1 MGSIETGNDRTHEL
15 LDVLANRVDRIAE
28 YVRRLDRSAPSA
40 VSPNLPIDPNNYR
53 NHVLEDNQAI
63 VKRLLP
69 MESDEIILEFDKC
82 LEDSATEANDKGT
95 PDRVCFYPF
104 S

>member
-40 VSPNLPIDPNNYR
+40 VSPNLPIDPNYR

-69 MESDEIILEFDKC
+69 MESDEMIFELEQC
-82 LEDSATEANDKGT
+82 LEDSAIEANDKGT
-95 PDRVCFYPF
+95 PDRVCFF
-104 S
+104 